1 MNVYPVFT
9 CCVFC
14 FRFSINILPGGGC
27 LYFISSIFH
36 PLLYLTHFIL
46 VAGFSSKSKKISWR
60 EVCWVA
66 YLCKESWLL
75 VEVDKEMTG
84 SSSVD
89 KKKENEWFEL
99 ISLTLP
105 CLLFSVPLCFGSLPL
120 FTFSIG
126 WVCCCI
132 SVVPLAMFVF
142 VCLCF
147 AASPLY
153 TFSMVCLCSFCV
165 LQPPF
170 FHLFNSLGLLACLCC
185 ASCNV
190 CVCVCVLAGIQ
201 LYLL

>member
-14 FRFSINILPGGGC
+14 FRFSINILPGGC

-36 PLLYLTHFIL
+36 PLLYLTHSGWIF
-46 VAGFSSKSKKISWR
+46 SKSKKISWR

-66 YLCKESWLL
+66 YLCQESWLL
-75 VEVDKEMTG
+75 VEVDDKEMTG

-153 TFSMVCLCSFCV
+153 TFSMVCLCCFFVFCS
-165 LQPPF
+165 LPF
-170 FHLFNSLGLLACLCC
+170 FTFSIVWVCWR
-185 ASCNV
+185 ASVVPPAMFVFV
-190 CVCVCVLAGIQ
+190 C
-201 LYLL
+201 